1 MKKLL
6 TLAIVVAIC
15 GAGIGF
21 WYYRA
26 NANTG
31 SHWRTTSVESGSVT
45 ATIAATG
52 TVEPEEV
59 IDIGA
64 QVVGRIERFGLDP
77 SYTAVRDPLAYAA
90 VWPTPAAGLALA
102 MVRVTPVRYI
112 DYGSEVNEG
121 TVLAQLD
128 RSLYQAQVDTA
139 AAALLKAEA
148 DLLAAEAKLQ
158 QTDREYSR
166 AQALVGKKAYDLS
179 TFDMAKSDFATAVAN
194 IAVNRAL
201 IAQARAALKQAEIN
215 LGYCTITSPVKG
227 VIIDRRVNIGQ
238 TVVASLTAPSL
249 FLLAKDL
256 KRMQI
261 WASVNEADIG
271 QTYPGQQVA
280 FTVDAYPGVQFQGV
294 VGQIRL
300 NATMTQSVV
309 TYTVVVDT
317 DNSHGKLKPYLT
329 ANLLFVTG
337 QKEQALLVPNAALR
351 WRPQMSQ
358 IAPDAREA
366 YLKAQR
372 QKRPATAVFSA
383 GKLLAKGGT
392 KGPAKKEAAPREHSP
407 RQERGT
413 VWVAA
418 GEFVRP
424 VFVTIGLTDG
434 TNTEIIGPEIHE
446 HMELVIGEARHG
458 DGGNNNNPLI
468 PNMFGSKKKE

>member
-6 TLAIVVAIC
+6 ILVIVVALIGT
-15 GAGIGF
+15 GAGF

-26 NANTG
+26 HASG
-31 SHWRTTSVESGSVT
+31 GAQWRTTRVESGAVT

-77 SYTAVRDPLAYAA
+77 RSVRDRLASTLAAA
-90 VWPTPAAGLALA
+90 VSGNALTLA
-102 MVRVTPVRYI
+102 VTPVAPLKFI
-112 DYGSEVNEG
+112 DYIAEVNEG

-128 RSLYQAQVDTA
+128 RSVYQAQVDTA
-139 AAALLKAEA
+139 AAALMKAEA
-148 DLLAAEAKLQ
+148 DLLSAEARLH
-158 QTDREYSR
+158 QTDREYNR

-179 TFDMAKSDFATAVAN
+179 AYDMARSDYETARAN

-201 IAQARAALKQAEIN
+201 IAQAKAALKLAEIN
-215 LGYCTITSPVKG
+215 LSYCTITSPVKG

-249 FLLAKDL
+249 FLIAKDL

-271 QTYPGQQVA
+271 HTYPGQTVT
-280 FTVDAYPGVQFQGV
+280 FTVDASPGVTFQGQ

-300 NATMTQSVV
+300 NATMTSSVV

-317 DNSHGKLKPYLT
+317 DNSHGKLMPYQT
-329 ANLLFVTG
+329 ANLSFVTG
-337 QKEQALLVPNAALR
+337 HKDDALLVPNAALR
-351 WRPQMSQ
+351 WRPQLSQ
-358 IAPDAREA
+358 IAPDAREE

-372 QKRPATAVFSA
+372 PKRAPSA
-383 GKLLAKGGT
+383 PLSVGKALT
-392 KGPAKKEAAPREHSP
+392 KGPAQKEAVAKEQP

-418 GEFVRP
+418 GDYVRP

-434 TNTEIIGPEIHE
+434 TNTEIIGPDVQE
-446 HMELVIGEARHG
+446 HMDLVIGEARHG
-458 DGGNNNNPLI
+458 DGGNTSNPLI
-468 PNMFGSKKKE
+468 PNMFGGKKKE